1 MYSFLPYAVRHSSLP
16 PAPSFTSVQ
25 GPKAAIKATTASRI
39 SGGCSPSLKYG
50 SQGPAPC
57 GDRGSPCNGSLCCP
71 PCLTH
76 VPSAVADGSRGSSFT
91 AKLNMRHTSI
101 LELPRCVGPLRSLGD
116 LRPRGDFSAP
126 EGEFLKGSRGCPLP
140 FSLSLTQRFSAP
152 ERGPPRPFFPGHTGG
167 SQ

>member
-1 MYSFLPYAVRHSSLP
+1 MLSGTALCRLHPPSPQSKAPKRQLRPPP
-16 PAPSFTSVQ
+16 PAGSQ
-25 GPKAAIKATTASRI
+25 EEAS
-39 SGGCSPSLKYG
+39 SPSLKYG

-91 AKLNMRHTSI
+91 AKLHKCHNSI
-101 LELPRCVGPLRSLGD
+101 LELPQCVGPLRSLGD
-116 LRPRGDFSAP
+116 LRPRGDLSAP

-140 FSLSLTQRFSAP
+140 FSLSQTQRFSAP

-167 SQ
+167 SR